1 MTSIASDPRHV
12 VTFAANEPHLENG
25 IATRYARTFHLLVA
39 WSEVAAASGSLTQT
53 AERESF
59 VVLPDV
65 GVELI
70 VGATRVT
77 APARS
82 ICILPAGASTIV
94 PSGAGTVI
102 RLFEP
107 AAEAVASRAIN
118 GQEYDRARDDLRPI
132 GKPFRRIGPP
142 GPRVYPLAV
151 GNGGKP
157 QSFQT
162 ETMSVGWFEQDGPQD
177 PASIFPHAHAD
188 FEEGSLMVAGT
199 HMQHLRTPWGTDLR
213 GWRADEH
220 LRCGPGTLV
229 VIAPETVHVAEAVGA
244 EHHALMNLF
253 APPRLDHI
261 AKGQIRNADEY
272 ASA

>member
-1 MTSIASDPRHV
+1 MIAFGEHPADREHGIAS
-12 VTFAANEPHLENG
+12 
-25 IATRYARTFHLLVA
+25 RYARTCHFLVA
-39 WSEVAAASGSLTQT
+39 WSDVETAGGRLSQAS
-53 AERESF
+53 ERETF

-65 GVELI
+65 GAELI
-70 VGATRVT
+70 AGDVRVR

-82 ICILPAGASTIV
+82 IGILPAGASTIV
-94 PSGAGTVI
+94 PQGKGTVI

-107 AAEAVASRAIN
+107 APAALAERAVNRNAYAGRRN
-118 GQEYDRARDDLRPI
+118 GIRPV
-132 GKPFRRIGPP
+132 GAPLRRIAAA
-142 GPRVYPLAV
+142 GPRVYRLER
-151 GNGGKP
+151 GNAGTP

-177 PASIFPHAHAD
+177 PKAVFPHAHGD
-188 FEEGSLMVAGT
+188 FEEGSLMIAGAYV
-199 HMQHLRTPWGTDLR
+199 QHLRTPWGTDLR

-229 VIAPETVHVAEAVGA
+229 VIPPETLHVAEATGSG
-244 EHHALMNLF
+244 HHVMMNLF
-253 APPRLDHI
+253 APPRADHI